1 MVGTNLPRF
10 ALVTAPQDRPEGLF
24 FSAANSIG

>member
-1 MVGTNLPRF
+1 MVVANLPRF

-24 FSAANSIG
+24 FSGPNSAD